1 MQGVNLIKW
10 LSRDK
15 KIDEIFKQGYEE
27 YNKQRTFGRKI
38 GYKDWKRRFLVWIL
52 FYLSEVESLL
62 LFIQKLNDEVTQR
75 RKLGFKKEIKYK
87 SIWNFRR
94 SIDIHTFNK
103 IIILCVNLLQKRGII
118 GKDHVI
124 DGVIIES
131 YANPYKGKDED
142 AKWGYD
148 VKGFTFG
155 YKMLALIDM
164 KSSIIVGFIALPAN
178 VHDVKHAKKLIE
190 KYCNEIGIENIVGD
204 KGFDSMPFRQ
214 FITAKGLGAAIIF
227 RRNRNVD
234 ECQTTLKSDFDK
246 RKYEYVLEIL
256 TGMSKEKFHSLTKK
270 RKEAE
275 LGFARGKAY
284 FHLASFRSFGII
296 NAAKHFALSILSQ
309 LIYALFYF
317 KKGVKALNRP
327 SVFF

>member
-1 MQGVNLIKW
+1 MQGINLTKW
-10 LSRDK
+10 LSRNEQVDK
-15 KIDEIFKQGYEE
+15 IFKKGYEE
-27 YNKQRTFGRKI
+27 YNKQKTFGRKI
-38 GYKDWKRRFLVWIL
+38 SYKDWKRRFLVWIL
-52 FYLSEVESLL
+52 FYLSEIESLL
-62 LFIQKLNDEVTQR
+62 FFIQKLNENAGQR

-118 GKDHVI
+118 GKNHVI

-131 YANPYKGKDED
+131 YANAIKGKDID

-155 YKMLALIDM
+155 YKMLALIDL
-164 KSSIIVGFIALPAN
+164 KSSIIIGFIALPAN

-190 KYCNEIGIENIVGD
+190 KYCNEIGIENIIGD
-204 KGFDSMPFRQ
+204 KGFDSMPLRQ

-227 RRNRNVD
+227 RKNRNVD
-234 ECQTTLKSDFDK
+234 ENQTTLKSKFK
-246 RKYEYVLEIL
+246 EKEYEYVLEFL
-256 TGMSKEKFHSLTKK
+256 TGMSKEKFYSLTKK

-284 FHLASFRSFGII
+284 FHLNSFRSFGII
-296 NAAKHFALSILSQ
+296 NAAKHFAFSILSQ
-309 LIYALFYF
+309 LLYALFYF

>member
-1 MQGVNLIKW
+1 MQGINLIKW
-10 LSRDK
+10 LSRNEQVDK
-15 KIDEIFKQGYEE
+15 IFKQGYKE
-27 YNKQRTFGRKI
+27 YNKQSTLGRRIK
-38 GYKDWKRRFLVWIL
+38 YKDWKRRFLVWIL

-62 LFIQKLNDEVTQR
+62 FFVNKLNKDFGKR

-87 SIWNFRR
+87 SIWNFRK
-94 SIDIHTFNK
+94 SMHIHTFNK
-103 IIILCVNLLQKRGII
+103 IIILCVNLLQKRGVI

-131 YANPYKGKDED
+131 YANANKGKDME
-142 AKWGYD
+142 ARWGYD

-155 YKMLALIDM
+155 YKMLALIDL
-164 KSSIIVGFIALPAN
+164 KSSIIVGFLALPAN

-190 KYCNEIGIENIVGD
+190 KYCNEIGIENIIGD
-204 KGFDSMPFRQ
+204 KGFDSMPLRQ

-227 RRNRNVD
+227 RKNRGID
-234 ECQTTLKSDFDK
+234 ENQTTLRSEFEEN
-246 RKYEYVLEIL
+246 KYEYVLEIL
-256 TGMSKEKFHSLTKK
+256 TGMSKEKFYHLTKK

-284 FHLASFRSFGII
+284 FHLDSFRSFGII
-296 NAAKHFALSILSQ
+296 NAAKHFAFSILSQ
-309 LIYALFYF
+309 LLYALFYF
-317 KKGVKALNRP
+317 RKGIKALNRP

>member
-1 MQGVNLIKW
+1 MG
-10 LSRDK
+10 
-15 KIDEIFKQGYEE
+15 
-27 YNKQRTFGRKI
+27 
-38 GYKDWKRRFLVWIL
+38 
-52 FYLSEVESLL
+52 
-62 LFIQKLNDEVTQR
+62 
-75 RKLGFKKEIKYK
+75 
-87 SIWNFRR
+87 
-94 SIDIHTFNK
+94 
-103 IIILCVNLLQKRGII
+103 
-118 GKDHVI
+118 
-124 DGVIIES
+124 
-131 YANPYKGKDED
+131 
-142 AKWGYD
+142 GYD

-204 KGFDSMPFRQ
+204 KGFDSTPFRR
-214 FITAKGLGAAIIF
+214 FVTAKGLGAAVIF
-227 RRNRNVD
+227 RNNRNID
-234 ECQTTLKSDFDK
+234 ECQTTLESDFG
-246 RKYEYVLEIL
+246 RRRYEYVLEVL
-256 TGMSKEKFHSLTKK
+256 TGMSKEKFHSLTRK

-275 LGFARGKAY
+275 LGFARGKVY
-284 FHLASFRSFGII
+284 FHLDSFRSFGLL

>member
-1 MQGVNLIKW
+1 MQGINLIKW
-10 LSRDK
+10 LTRSEEVDK
-15 KIDEIFKQGYEE
+15 IFKQGYKEH
-27 YNKQRTFGRKI
+27 NKQKTFGRKI
-38 GYKDWKRRFLVWIL
+38 NYKDWKRRFLIWIL
-52 FYLSEVESLL
+52 FYLSEIESLL
-62 LFIQKLNDEVTQR
+62 FFVEKLNSEVSKR

-131 YANPYKGKDED
+131 YANANKGKDKD
-142 AKWGYD
+142 ARWGYD

-155 YKMLALIDM
+155 YKMLALIDL

-178 VHDVKHAKKLIE
+178 VHDVKHAKELIE
-190 KYCNEIGIENIVGD
+190 KYCNEIGIENIIGD

-227 RRNRNVD
+227 RRNRSID
-234 ECQTTLKSDFDK
+234 EWQTTLKSNFEK

-256 TGMSKEKFHSLTKK
+256 TGMDKEKFHLFTQK

-296 NAAKHFALSILSQ
+296 NAAKHFAFSILSQ
-309 LIYALFYF
+309 LLYALFYF
-317 KKGVKALNRP
+317 KRGVKALNRP

>member
-1 MQGVNLIKW
+1 MQGINLIKW
-10 LSRDK
+10 LTRSEEVDK
-15 KIDEIFKQGYEE
+15 IFKQGYKEH
-27 YNKQRTFGRKI
+27 NKQKTFGRKI
-38 GYKDWKRRFLVWIL
+38 NYKDWKRRFLIWIL
-52 FYLSEVESLL
+52 FYLSEIESLL
-62 LFIQKLNDEVTQR
+62 FFVEKLNSEVSKR

-131 YANPYKGKDED
+131 YANANKGKDKD
-142 AKWGYD
+142 ARWGYD

-155 YKMLALIDM
+155 YKMLALIDL

-178 VHDVKHAKKLIE
+178 VHDVKHAKELIE
-190 KYCNEIGIENIVGD
+190 KYCNEIGIENIIGD

-227 RRNRNVD
+227 RRNRSID
-234 ECQTTLKSDFDK
+234 EWQTTLKSNFEK

-256 TGMSKEKFHSLTKK
+256 TGMDKEKFHLLTKK

-296 NAAKHFALSILSQ
+296 NAAKHFAFSILSQ
-309 LIYALFYF
+309 LLYALFYF
-317 KKGVKALNRP
+317 KRGVKALNRP